1 MASTSTRPAP
11 NLTPNTTPTRW
22 TSKHTLWLL
31 MGLIGISVLFSTE
44 LPILHDRTG
53 FNHDYLLKLLHDRRL
68 LIPHALAGITAMFI
82 GPTQFSSRLRRRHLQ
97 LHRILGRIYVAAI
110 FIAAP
115 LAIAISWGSDL
126 IVGTA
131 FQAGSWI
138 FCTLMAFLLIR
149 NRHIAQHRQ
158 WMIRSYAVTF
168 TFIALRALDFIP
180 AYNQMSDHTAV
191 LNILC
196 VTAVS
201 AYILPDIAFHWHDLT
216 HRRA

>member
-1 MASTSTRPAP
+1 
-11 NLTPNTTPTRW
+11 
-22 TSKHTLWLL
+22 
-31 MGLIGISVLFSTE
+31 MGLTGISVIFSTE
-44 LPILHDRTG
+44 LPILRDRAG
-53 FNHDYLLKLLHDRRL
+53 FNHDYLLKLLHDRHL
-68 LIPHALAGITAMFI
+68 LIPHALAGVTAMFL
-82 GPTQFSSRLRRRHLQ
+82 GPLQFSTHLRRNHLQ

-131 FQAGSWI
+131 FQAGSWLL
-138 FCTLMAFLLIR
+138 CTAMAFLLVR

-180 AYNQMSDHTAV
+180 SYATMSDQAEV
-191 LNILC
+191 LNIIV
-196 VTAVS
+196 VTALS
-201 AYILPDIAFHWHDLT
+201 AFILPDIAFHWRDIT
-216 HRRA
+216 HRRV